1 MAASKDRS
9 SNRSPSLSRWVPGVV
24 RQSHG
29 LQRFMLLLGFAIVLA
44 FVVVAVLAPWIAP
57 YGFND
62 DRGADGIVFGTQQ
75 APSAAHWFGT
85 NVGGTDVF
93 SRVVYGTRTAV
104 IVIALAVVLSS
115 LVGVPLGLVSGYLGG
130 WLDRVLV
137 LVMDALYAF
146 PSLLL
151 AIVVSIVLSGGS
163 SGAFG
168 GIMSAAISITV
179 IFVPQYFR
187 VIRNAT
193 LSVKTEPYVDA
204 ARVVGVRTPRIMFKH
219 VFSNVAQNLPIIGT
233 LNASEAILTLAGLGF
248 LGFGIEPS
256 AAAEWGYDLNKAL
269 PDATNG
275 IWWTGVFPGLAI
287 VLVVLGVTLVGESL
301 NDVLNP
307 LLRTRGGDGGT
318 GSGTESEIALDEQAL
333 AELDASG
340 GVEEVPEDVRRAA
353 VLSLGDLSVSF
364 TTDAGAV
371 RAVRGLSFDVAP
383 GEVLAVV
390 GESGSGKSVSARAV
404 LGLLPSTATVSGSA
418 ILRSGQNSPAGVPGR
433 GRQES
438 PAGVPGRGRQERTE
452 RELVGRSAK
461 ELRPIRGDE
470 VSMVFQEP
478 STALDPVRTVGWQ
491 IVQGIRAHRDVG
503 AKEARARA
511 VELLEMVGLPDPE
524 QRVDYYPHQLSGGQK
539 QRVVIAMA
547 IACDPDVIVA
557 DEPTTALDV
566 TVQAQILDLLL
577 SLRDR
582 LGTAIVLIT
591 HNMGVVADV
600 ADRVVVMYRGRLVE
614 SAPVDRLFAAPR
626 HPYTRA
632 LLDAVPH
639 LGRPSTLRQAQEAPG
654 SGTGGDGPS
663 PVSEDA
669 DVVLDVDDLV
679 VQFPGRLGQPSFTA
693 VDHVSL
699 QVRRGEVLAL
709 VGESGSGKSTI
720 GRTAVGLQQPT
731 SGTVTVSGTVVS
743 GPSDARL
750 RPLRSRF
757 GFVFQDPAASLNP
770 RMSIGD
776 SIAEPLRVQTDL
788 SGAAI
793 DAKVASL
800 LESVELPASYAS
812 RFGHELSGGQR
823 QRISLARAIALDP
836 DLLIADEPT
845 SALDVSVQARVL
857 ELFAD
862 LQQRVGF
869 ACLFISHD
877 LAVVDSLANR
887 VAVLQHGRLVEVG
900 PREDVLRRPQEDYT
914 RRLIAAVPVPDP
926 VEQRRRRA
934 ASTP

>member
-1 MAASKDRS
+1 MARAGVQR
-9 SNRSPSLSRWVPGVV
+9 LVPGVV

-29 LQRFMLLLGFAIVLA
+29 LQRFMLLLGFGLVLL
-44 FVVVAVLAPWIAP
+44 FVVVAVFAPWIAP
-57 YGFND
+57 YGFD
-62 DRGADGIVFGTQQ
+62 ADRTSDGVVFGAQQ
-75 APSAAHWFGT
+75 APSSAHWFGT
-85 NVGGTDVF
+85 TVGGTDVF
-93 SRVVYGTRTAV
+93 SRVVYGTRTAM

-115 LVGVPLGLVSGYLGG
+115 VVGVPLGLVSGYVGG
-130 WLDRVLV
+130 ALDRVLV

-168 GIMSAAISITV
+168 GIMSAALSITV

-204 ARVVGVRTPRIMFKH
+204 ARVVGVRTPRIMFRH

-307 LLRTRGGDGGT
+307 LLRTRAGDG
-318 GSGTESEIALDEQAL
+318 SESEIQLDDDAAATV
-333 AELDASG
+333 AED
-340 GVEEVPEDVRRAA
+340 VPTDVRRAA
-353 VLSLGDLSVSF
+353 VLSLSDLSVSF
-364 TTDAGAV
+364 STDAGRV
-371 RAVRGLSFDVAP
+371 RAVRDLSFDVAP
-383 GEVLAVV
+383 SEVLAVV
-390 GESGSGKSVSARAV
+390 GESGSGKSVTARAV
-404 LGLLPSTATVSGSA
+404 LGLLPSTASVEGSA
-418 ILRSGQNSPAGVPGR
+418 VLRSGDGPAGVPGDGWQSGPAGVSGD
-433 GRQES
+433 GRQS
-438 PAGVPGRGRQERTE
+438 GPAGVPGDGWRTSTE
-452 RELVGRSAK
+452 RELVGRSQR
-461 ELRPIRGDE
+461 ELRSVRGDE

-491 IVQGIRAHRDVG
+491 IVQGIRAHRSVS

-511 VELLEMVGLPDPE
+511 VELLELVGLPDPE

-614 SAPVDRLFAAPR
+614 TAPVDRLFAEPR

-639 LGRPSTLRQAQEAPG
+639 LGRE
-654 SGTGGDGPS
+654 DGPE
-663 PVSEDA
+663 PVDPSNE
-669 DVVLDVDDLV
+669 VVLDVDDLV
-679 VQFPGRLGQPSFTA
+679 VEFAGRLGQPAFTA

-699 QVRRGEVLAL
+699 QVRRGEVLGL

-731 SGTVTVSGTVVS
+731 SGTVSVSGTVVS
-743 GPSDARL
+743 GLSDARL

-757 GFVFQDPAASLNP
+757 GFVFQDPASSLNP

-776 SIAEPLRVQTDL
+776 CIAEPLRVQTDL
-788 SGAAI
+788 SSAQV

-800 LESVELPASYAS
+800 LESVQLPASYAA

-845 SALDVSVQARVL
+845 SALDVSVQATVL
-857 ELFAD
+857 ELFAE

-887 VAVLQHGRLVEVG
+887 VAVLQHGRLVEQG
-900 PREDVLRRPQEDYT
+900 SREDVLRRPQEAYT
-914 RRLIAAVPVPDP
+914 QRLIAAVPVPDP
-926 VEQRRRRA
+926 AEQRRRRA
-934 ASTP
+934 TTTS